1 MTNIK
6 RRIAPVLAV
15 MLLLGCLAWIPARGY
30 ALADGAP
37 SVLRDLQQDDTFQA
51 DDYPANESDYRLQV
65 IQIAEST
72 DSELFVYV
80 YVPSGKLEATSINIS
95 TAINDSLKYE
105 NYPLTFID
113 ATATLYKYRVD
124 NFTVKADAL
133 RYYDIS
139 AIYRKWDQKIDAKT
153 ENDNTV
159 DEVAHSVAKLY
170 TASTVNGAVSYGCI
184 ETEVIT
190 IVNPFVDYLRY
201 NDGLKWDFI
210 FNASDSTDVHYIAF
224 DTDRSID
231 TLMEADISYVT
242 QAYTWKSIGDEYTY
256 GSKSATQ
263 YVTVTGEAEGGNAA
277 DGWFAKK
284 YTWKRIQSSADFIGS
299 VNLTQ
304 ASKAAVQ
311 KTKWVL
317 MFLETSVKSSQST
330 TMAGHQTIET
340 GTKVSEV
347 TILRLKFE
355 TDGKVYNLGTVSNK
369 QTGDNKPG
377 NEPEKS
383 FPEKVWEFLERAWN
397 WIVKAWNWC
406 KAHWKWLVG
415 ILIGV
420 IVLSFV
426 IKFIRWLL
434 D

>member
-139 AIYRKWDQKIDAKT
+139 AIYRKWDQRIDPEPT
-153 ENDNTV
+153 DDNTV
-159 DEVAHSVAKLY
+159 TEVAHAVSALY
-170 TASTVNGAVSYGCI
+170 TACTIDGRVSYGRT
-184 ETEVIT
+184 ETET
-190 IVNPFVDYLRY
+190 IVVTDKHVGFVRY
-201 NDGLKWDFI
+201 PNGFKLTEQSCD
-210 FNASDSTDVHYIAF
+210 AHYIAF
-224 DTDRSID
+224 STDRNMD
-231 TLMEADISYVT
+231 YLLEADVFFVT
-242 QAYTWKSIGDEYTY
+242 RRCTYTYDTYHGDETICHDPIEQSLTLLYTD
-256 GSKSATQ
+256 
-263 YVTVTGEAEGGNAA
+263 VAENPA
-277 DGWFAKK
+277 DGLFGHT
-284 YTWKRIQSSADFIGS
+284 YTWKRIEKAADFAADKDNKLSDDTKAALQNKEWVLRFYESSYTEHTGIGS
-299 VNLTQ
+299 VVS
-304 ASKAAVQ
+304 A
-311 KTKWVL
+311 
-317 MFLETSVKSSQST
+317 EY
-330 TMAGHQTIET
+330 
-340 GTKVSEV
+340 TKVTDV

-355 TDGKVYNLGTVSNK
+355 TNGRLYNLGVIDNK
-369 QTGDNKPG
+369 QQGDDNQD